1 MENYLSVS
9 NWRQFEARLRI
20 ISGFSNGSLELLKR
34 ISKALFGKTLSEARK
49 SIKDVRRLA
58 EFLVDPENEKA
69 IVPPFIRA
77 NFAIEPEWFN
87 LLQDQAYMR
96 RVAQKNIQPMYAVQT
111 GLSLE
116 GEIRK
121 IIIET
126 GYGVDKGPV
135 AILDDK
141 EVDVAVPDTDQP
153 RILIMSSYQ
162 LTTASS
168 QTSKANEQVDK
179 YQKIKIFNSARRQR
193 EKPDIQ
199 FINVI
204 DGGGWLDRQRDL
216 EVMYKNCDYCLTNAS
231 LYQLRDIATFHLSQ
245 Q

>member
-9 NWRQFEARLRI
+9 NGRQFEARLRI

-34 ISKALFGKTLSEARK
+34 ISKALFDKTLPEVRK
-49 SIKDVRRLA
+49 SRKDVRRLA

-69 IVPPFIRA
+69 FVPPFVRA

-126 GYGVDKGPV
+126 GYGVGKGPV

-141 EVDVAVPDTDQP
+141 EVDVAVPNTDQP

-179 YQKIKIFNSARRQR
+179 YQKIQIFNSARRQR

-199 FINVI
+199 FINVL

-216 EVMYKNCDYCLTNAS
+216 EVMYKNCDYCLTNAC
-231 LYQLRDIATFHLSQ
+231 LYQLRDIAKFHMSQ